1 MYCLVPGVIIGCIII
16 LFCLILS
23 YFIASYLLSSYLSFP
38 FLYIAYY
45 YFTGYNTV
53 IDAIIGG
60 VVAGGSLLI
69 FSLVI
74 MCYCCCCRKRT
85 VQNPLPAILTNDTV
99 TVSIFDSNGIIQAT
113 VEDTAPPPYVDLR
126 PTRLEKSEITR
137 PNCDRFPS
145 PSAPLQY

>member
-1 MYCLVPGVIIGCIII
+1 M
-16 LFCLILS
+16 
-23 YFIASYLLSSYLSFP
+23 SYLIFP

-45 YFTGYNTV
+45 YFIGYNIV

-126 PTRLEKSEITR
+126 PTRLEKSEVPR